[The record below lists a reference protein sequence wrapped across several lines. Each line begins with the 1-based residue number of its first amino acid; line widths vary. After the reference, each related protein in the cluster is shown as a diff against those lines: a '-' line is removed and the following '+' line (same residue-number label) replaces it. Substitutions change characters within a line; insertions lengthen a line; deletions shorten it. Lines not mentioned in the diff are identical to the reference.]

1 MRRLLGFMT
10 LACILSLPAH
20 AQDFP
25 TKAVTIIV
33 PSSPG
38 GISDTGA
45 RIVAEGLSKLWDQ
58 PVVVENRP
66 GGGGSIGT
74 GIARRAQPD
83 GYTLLATTNGEF
95 ALNPVIYPNLPYDPN
110 KDFAP
115 LVLMTYNPIV
125 IAVNTSAPFQTY
137 QELIAAAK
145 KEPGSI
151 SWSSAGTG
159 TWNHLAGEWW
169 QMETGTKMVH
179 VPYKGGSP
187 AATAVAGG
195 DVPVGLVSVS
205 SIMPHVKSG
214 KVKIIAVTSKEKSA
228 YDTSWPTVAELGV
241 PNLDAV
247 NWVGLFAPTGIDPKV
262 AKKIEADAIKVLQ
275 QPETR
280 QRFLG
285 MGTEPVGMPSEGL
298 AQKIKQDRAVAE
310 RVAKEANIRVN

>member
-1 MRRLLGFMT
+1 MRRILGFVA
-10 LACILSLPAH
+10 LASMLSLPAH

-45 RIVAEGLSKLWDQ
+45 RVIAEGLSKLWGKS
-58 PVVVENRP
+58 VVVENKP

-83 GYTLLATTNGEF
+83 GHTLLATTNGEF

-115 LVLMTYNPIV
+115 LVLATYNPIV
-125 IAVNTSAPFQTY
+125 IAINVNAPFKTY
-137 QELIAAAK
+137 EELIAAAK

-179 VPYKGGSP
+179 VPYKGGGP

-195 DVPVGLVSVS
+195 DVPVGLVSIS

-214 KVKIIAVTSKEKSA
+214 KVKILAVTSKEKSD
-228 YDTSWPTVAELGV
+228 YDPSWPTVSELGA

-247 NWVGLFAPTGIDPKV
+247 NWVGFFAPVGIDAKV
-262 AKKIEADAIKVLQ
+262 AKKIEADVIKVLR

-280 QRFLG
+280 QRFIG
-285 MGTEPVGMPSEGL
+285 MGTEPVGMPSE
-298 AQKIKQDRAVAE
+298 AFTRKIKEDRAVAE
-310 RVAKEANIRVN
+310 RVAKEANIRVD